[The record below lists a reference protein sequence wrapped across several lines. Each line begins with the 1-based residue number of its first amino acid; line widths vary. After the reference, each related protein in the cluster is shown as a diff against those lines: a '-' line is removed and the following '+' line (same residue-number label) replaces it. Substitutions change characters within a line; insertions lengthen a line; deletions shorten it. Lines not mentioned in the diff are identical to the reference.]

1 MFFICAL
8 EEVTKY
14 DFFNL
19 YLTNTFATLI
29 YIESNKIKDKEDMFN
44 VYYHLTINDDML
56 VRCAKLINGIGIEQM
71 SPIIMQMTL
80 QTILDKFLK
89 TTE

>member
-29 YIESNKIKDKEDMFN
+29 YIESNKSKDKEDMFN